1 MIYFTAMLT
10 TPDFELSS
18 KAIDF
23 EYVPINCISKAIV
36 RLENTREVP
45 CEWKYVPKQNM
56 NEAPNA
62 PKDHER
68 F

>member
-18 KAIDF
+18 KSIDF
-23 EYVPINCISKAIV
+23 EYVPINCISKALI

-45 CEWKYVPKQNM
+45 CEWKYVPK
-56 NEAPNA
+56 
-62 PKDHER
+62 
-68 F
+68 